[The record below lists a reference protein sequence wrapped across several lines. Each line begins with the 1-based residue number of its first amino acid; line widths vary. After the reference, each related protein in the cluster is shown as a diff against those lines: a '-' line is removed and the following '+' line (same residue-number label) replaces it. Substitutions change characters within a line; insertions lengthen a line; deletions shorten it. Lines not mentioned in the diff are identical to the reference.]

1 MLLEH
6 RCHTSVREVPASQ
19 CSAYTT
25 SFDEHVQIME
35 IVCLRTLYLIAIT
48 RTSRVMT

>member
-1 MLLEH
+1 MPLEH
-6 RCHTSVREVPASQ
+6 RCHSSVRELPASE

-35 IVCLRTLYLIAIT
+35 IACLRTLYLIVIT